1 MLDMNLNLY
10 RIFYVVAQSKSY
22 TDASN
27 KLNITKPAISKY
39 IKQLETNLNTSL
51 FYRKNNGVRLTAE
64 GNELFEFV
72 EKSMTF
78 IDAGEKLLIQ
88 KSDLAS
94 GEITIGTLSHIA
106 SFYLMDSIE
115 DVKDDYQN
123 LKIKII
129 TAPSGKELINML
141 ESHKIDFAI
150 DSTQMEITNK
160 EIQKEELKNIEN
172 IFISSK
178 PIRIKELKELEE
190 YNYIL
195 GLEYTT
201 TSKKLLNVLKEHN
214 INIHSNVEIDITEL
228 KIEAVKRNLGISYVM
243 RDAVRNELAN
253 KEIFEVELPI
263 ALPTST
269 LNLIYL
275 KGQLTKADKKFIKE
289 YLKNNER

>member
-51 FYRKNNGVRLTAE
+51 FYRENNGVRLTAE

-106 SFYLMDSIE
+106 SFYLMDAIKN
-115 DVKDDYQN
+115 VKNDYQN
-123 LKIKII
+123 LKIKLI

-178 PIRIKELKELEE
+178 PIKIKELKELEE

-214 INIHSNVEIDITEL
+214 INIHSNIEIDITEL
-228 KIEAVKRNLGISYVM
+228 KIEAVKRNLGIGYVM
-243 RDAVRNELAN
+243 RDAVRKELAN

>member
-51 FYRKNNGVRLTAE
+51 FYRENNGVRLTAE

-106 SFYLMDSIE
+106 SFYLMDAIE
-115 DVKDDYQN
+115 DVKNDYQN

-178 PIRIKELKELEE
+178 PIKIKELKELEE

-214 INIHSNVEIDITEL
+214 INIHSNIEIDITEL

-243 RDAVRNELAN
+243 RDAVRKELAN

-269 LNLIYL
+269 LNLTYL

>member
-27 KLNITKPAISKY
+27 KLNISKTAISKY
-39 IKQLETNLNTSL
+39 IKQLESNLNTSL
-51 FYRKNNGVRLTAE
+51 FYRENNGVRLTVE

-72 EKSMTF
+72 EKSMMF

-106 SFYLMDSIE
+106 LFYLMDAIE
-115 DVKDDYQN
+115 KVKNDYKD
-123 LKIKII
+123 LKVKII
-129 TAPSGKELINML
+129 TASSGKELINLL
-141 ESHKIDFAI
+141 EIHKIDFAI
-150 DSTQMEITNK
+150 DSTHMEISNK
-160 EIQKEELKNIEN
+160 EIQREELKTIEN

-178 PIRIKELKELEE
+178 PIKIKEVKELEK

-195 GLEYTT
+195 GLEYTS
-201 TSKKLLNVLKEHN
+201 TSKRLINTLKEHN
-214 INIHSNVEIDITEL
+214 INIHSNIEIDITEL
-228 KIEAVKRNLGISYVM
+228 KIDAVKRNLGISYVLK
-243 RDAVRNELAN
+243 DAVKKELEN
-253 KEIFEVELPI
+253 KEVYEVKLPI
-263 ALPTST
+263 ALPTSS

-289 YLKNNER
+289 YLKN

>member
-51 FYRKNNGVRLTAE
+51 FYRENNGVRLTAE

-106 SFYLMDSIE
+106 
-115 DVKDDYQN
+115 
-123 LKIKII
+123 
-129 TAPSGKELINML
+129 
-141 ESHKIDFAI
+141 
-150 DSTQMEITNK
+150 
-160 EIQKEELKNIEN
+160 
-172 IFISSK
+172 
-178 PIRIKELKELEE
+178 
-190 YNYIL
+190 
-195 GLEYTT
+195 
-201 TSKKLLNVLKEHN
+201 
-214 INIHSNVEIDITEL
+214 
-228 KIEAVKRNLGISYVM
+228 
-243 RDAVRNELAN
+243 
-253 KEIFEVELPI
+253 
-263 ALPTST
+263 
-269 LNLIYL
+269 
-275 KGQLTKADKKFIKE
+275 
-289 YLKNNER
+289 